1 LIAVGELD
9 ERVVPILD
17 IHWITPD
24 FHRQGMARLF
34 RENRRRLSL
43 VDCVSMEFIESQGLR
58 DVFGLDAH
66 FAEAGCRLLQRSGRT

>member
-1 LIAVGELD
+1 
-9 ERVVPILD
+9 
-17 IHWITPD
+17 
-24 FHRQGMARLF
+24 MARLF

-58 DVFGLDAH
+58 HVFGLDAH